1 MEPQPLESGKHYTT
15 VNKIV
20 QELRVNAEEL
30 AASFPE
36 STRFDTP
43 PQSLVSNSSQE
54 NLFANPNSETAFF
67 PIDNTPTLEPITDSI
82 TGNEIREKDEQRIIE
97 NMQGLANMK
106 LRAEVPYF
114 KQQELEETIEELTS
128 ALHQKDEHL
137 KQMGTSFRN
146 HQRTFAN
153 RVKDYEQRL
162 VILENKNRQKA
173 TILKVLSPILFFLCV
188 LPFLIKPAPMT
199 LQQKDQIVAND
210 YKHIKYVEPKKPET
224 YYIVQPKDTL
234 SSISKKVY
242 GDSKFVYT
250 IQKTNNLKDNR
261 IKPGTKLII
270 AEIDEE

>member
-1 MEPQPLESGKHYTT
+1 M
-15 VNKIV
+15 

-43 PQSLVSNSSQE
+43 PKSLISNSAHES
-54 NLFANPNSETAFF
+54 LFANPNSETAFF

-82 TGNEIREKDEQRIIE
+82 TGNEIREKDEQRIMD

-128 ALHQKDEHL
+128 VLHQKDEHL
-137 KQMGTSFRN
+137 KHMGSSFRN

-162 VILENKNRQKA
+162 AILESKNRQKV
-173 TILKVLSPILFFLCV
+173 TMLKVLTPILLFLCV
-188 LPFLIKPAPMT
+188 LPFMIKPAPVT
-199 LQQKDQIVAND
+199 LEQKEQIVAND
-210 YKHIKYVEPKKPET
+210 FKQVKYIEPKKPDA

-242 GDSKFVYT
+242 GDTRFVYT
-250 IQKTNNLKDNR
+250 IQKTNNLKNNV

-270 AEIDEE
+270 AEIEEE